1 MTRRAILVA
10 LASAVAAC
18 SSSASEA
25 VTTTTRPT
33 ATTVAATSSTVPATT
48 PVASTTT
55 IVLDSLA
62 HSYPIRAD
70 VRSSYARSHGGYPA
84 TDLFAPCGAE
94 VLAMATGTVTEARV
108 VDRYDR
114 STDNP
119 ALRGGRSVTL
129 VGDDGVRYYMSHF
142 DEVAVTVGARVVAG
156 DPLGTIG
163 LTGDSTSCHTH
174 LGLSP
179 PCQGPEWS
187 VRRGVVWPWPYL
199 DAWRTETTMSPAAE
213 VAAWVS
219 AHPHACADAMADP
232 VASDAA

>member
-1 MTRRAILVA
+1 MTRRAILFV
-10 LASAVAAC
+10 LAGAGAAC
-18 SSSASEA
+18 SSCASVA
-25 VTTTTRPT
+25 VTTTTRPV
-33 ATTVAATSSTVPATT
+33 ATTVAATSSIVPPTA
-48 PVASTTT
+48 PAASSTT
-55 IVLDSLA
+55 IVLDPLA

-84 TDLFAPCGAE
+84 TDLFAGCGAE

-129 VGDDGVRYYMSHF
+129 VGDDGVRYYMSHL
-142 DEVAVTVGARVVAG
+142 DEVAVAVGARVVAG
-156 DPLGTIG
+156 EPLGTIG

-179 PCQGPEWS
+179 HCQGPEWS

-199 DAWRTETTMSPAAE
+199 DDWRKEGTRSPAAE
-213 VAAWVS
+213 IAAWAS
-219 AHPHACADAMADP
+219 AHPQACADAMADP
-232 VASDAA
+232 VATDAA